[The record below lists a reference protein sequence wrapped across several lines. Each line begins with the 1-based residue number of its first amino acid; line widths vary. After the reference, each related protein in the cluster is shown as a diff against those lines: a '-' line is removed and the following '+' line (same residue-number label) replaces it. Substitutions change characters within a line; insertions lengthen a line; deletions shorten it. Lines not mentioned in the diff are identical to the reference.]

1 MSTTIHTSAKVEI
14 INGALADCQASLQ
27 ASYDYIRSSKTG
39 FHQSGKKKD
48 DLLEQINVS
57 LTILSLMK
65 MGQSK

>member
-14 INGALADCQASLQ
+14 INEALADCQASLQ
-27 ASYDYIRSSKTG
+27 ASYDYIRDSKLS

-48 DLLEQINVS
+48 DLLEKINVS

>member
-27 ASYDYIRSSKTG
+27 ASYDYINASKIS
-39 FHQSGKKKD
+39 FHQSGKKKSE
-48 DLLEQINVS
+48 LLEKINVS

>member
-1 MSTTIHTSAKVEI
+1 MSTTIYTPTKVEI
-14 INGALADCQASLQ
+14 VNGALADCQASLQ
-27 ASYDYIRSSKTG
+27 ASYDYIKDSKTS

-48 DLLEQINVS
+48 DLLEKINLS